1 MNLSEEQENDWQSED
16 GFESTDDLS
25 DCDDVDE
32 PMNSEDSEVSEEE
45 DVEPSTAV
53 SQIIYGKD
61 NLTEWHKNPQQIV
74 NIPQSPFIG
83 KVHPNLPTHSLKAV
97 FEMFVTNQM
106 LDTIVK
112 ATNEKGNN
120 KYQQDWVDTDATE
133 LISWFGLHLRAGV
146 NRDGFRPV
154 PELFSMTDGPA
165 IYGACMSRTRFTLI
179 KECIRF
185 DNAMTRAQRKSY
197 DSEGKLAP
205 IKEIFDLFMESCNV
219 NYEIGKNVTIDEAI
233 VPFRGRCSF
242 KVFMPQKPNKHGIK
256 IWSLCDSLNAYLSNA
271 QIYCG
276 KTSSTPERGQAQRV
290 VNDLVEGIKGSWR
303 NVTADNFFTSVGLC
317 KELLQKNLTL
327 LGTLRKNKSEIPPSF
342 QASKERELYSTRFGF
357 SKNERMVISSYVPKK
372 RKAVI
377 MLSSLHYSKDTDQTP
392 PFKPNMIIDYN
403 KSKSGVDSLDQ
414 VVKNY
419 SCRRSSSRW
428 PLQIFYW
435 ILDVAAYNASVC
447 YMQENPTIFQGSQK
461 RRKFLLQLSEEL
473 VLPQIK
479 RRSQSEGYQKLHK
492 DCRIKIQAFVPNPA
506 SVIPAN
512 VTGKRKRCSICPT
525 RTGKKTSNT
534 CTHCHISVCNEHA
547 NIVCNDCL

>member
-1 MNLSEEQENDWQSED
+1 M
-16 GFESTDDLS
+16 
-25 DCDDVDE
+25 V
-32 PMNSEDSEVSEEE
+32 
-45 DVEPSTAV
+45 
-53 SQIIYGKD
+53 
-61 NLTEWHKNPQQIV
+61 
-74 NIPQSPFIG
+74 
-83 KVHPNLPTHSLKAV
+83 
-97 FEMFVTNQM
+97 
-106 LDTIVK
+106 
-112 ATNEKGNN
+112 
-120 KYQQDWVDTDATE
+120 
-133 LISWFGLHLRAGV
+133 
-146 NRDGFRPV
+146 
-154 PELFSMTDGPA
+154 
-165 IYGACMSRTRFTLI
+165 
-179 KECIRF
+179 
-185 DNAMTRAQRKSY
+185 
-197 DSEGKLAP
+197 
-205 IKEIFDLFMESCNV
+205 
-219 NYEIGKNVTIDEAI
+219 
-233 VPFRGRCSF
+233 
-242 KVFMPQKPNKHGIK
+242 
-256 IWSLCDSLNAYLSNA
+256 
-271 QIYCG
+271 
-276 KTSSTPERGQAQRV
+276 
-290 VNDLVEGIKGSWR
+290 
-303 NVTADNFFTSVGLC
+303 
-317 KELLQKNLTL
+317 
-327 LGTLRKNKSEIPPSF
+327 
-342 QASKERELYSTRFGF
+342 LYSTRFGF